1 MSPTRKG
8 TVSSNPIRPMRQT
21 KWGPQTLLE
30 TVGGM
35 EIWETMPKV
44 NPAGLVRREIGEQV
58 ILDSAPFT
66 VIEVTLSGAMCRQS
80 GPKVVKQLDDDGNEI
95 DKITHGR
102 AVVRVGAYREPDDN
116 QG

>member
-1 MSPTRKG
+1 LNQTR
-8 TVSSNPIRPMRQT
+8 PLRQT

-44 NPAGLVRREIGEQV
+44 NRAGLIRREIGEQV
-58 ILDSAPFT
+58 ILGSAPFT
-66 VIEVTLSGAMCRQS
+66 VIEVTLSGALCRQS
-80 GPKVVKQLDDDGNEI
+80 GPKVVQQLDDDGNEV
-95 DKITHGR
+95 DKLTHGS

-116 QG
+116 QS